1 MGKYKKEDL
10 KVVHKKLHFM
20 FFEQKYKYY
29 QSQSL
34 LVAQKYLRVEVPEFY
49 KTESAHTEIITIKRG
64 AQFAGV

>member
-1 MGKYKKEDL
+1 M
-10 KVVHKKLHFM
+10 
-20 FFEQKYKYY
+20 
-29 QSQSL
+29 